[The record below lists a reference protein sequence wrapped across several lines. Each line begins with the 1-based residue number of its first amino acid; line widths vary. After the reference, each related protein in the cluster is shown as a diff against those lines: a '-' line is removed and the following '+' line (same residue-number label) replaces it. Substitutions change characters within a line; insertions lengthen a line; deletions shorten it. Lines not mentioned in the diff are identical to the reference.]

1 MLSYDI
7 TISVYWYLWNG
18 FLDIWGIWK
27 SISTYGLNE
36 KNLKISI
43 FILLVF

>member
-1 MLSYDI
+1 LLNYSI

-18 FLDIWGIWK
+18 FLDIWEIRK
-27 SISTYGLNE
+27 SISTHELNDN
-36 KNLKISI
+36 NLKISI